1 MDWSDT
7 GFVVA
12 KGLFREAD
20 VWLRILFRGHGM
32 QTVFAFGGAHSRRR
46 FVGCLDVMN
55 ILTCRVSPSRRG
67 TYLDLEEAVLEK
79 GPERLRHS
87 PALLG
92 IAANCL
98 KFTRAVGVPEQSGE
112 EGFRLLSEMLARLES
127 GDAPSVLFPL
137 FFRLRLAG
145 ILGYAPGFDICA
157 SCGRPV
163 EGAGRF
169 SVEEARVLC
178 EEGASRSRGGGIV
191 LSAKALDVLRDVQQE
206 YPLSWPASGLSPQ
219 DRRQTAQAIDAFVQ
233 YHLGFTW
240 ERGRFLRV

>member
-12 KGLFREAD
+12 RGSFREAD
-20 VWLRILFRGHGM
+20 VWLRILFRSHGL

-55 ILTCRVSPSRRG
+55 VLACRVSPSRRG

-79 GPERLRHS
+79 GPERLRHN
-87 PALLG
+87 PRRLG
-92 IAANCL
+92 LAANCL
-98 KFTRAVGVPEQSGE
+98 KFTRAAGVPEQSGE
-112 EGFRLLSEMLARLES
+112 EGFRLLSEMLDRLEL
-127 GDAPSVLFPL
+127 APEPPALFPF

-145 ILGYAPGFDICA
+145 ILGYAPDFGTCA
-157 SCGRPV
+157 ACGRPAG
-163 EGAGRF
+163 GAGRF
-169 SVEEARVLC
+169 LVEEARVLC
-178 EEGASRSRGGGIV
+178 AECAAGTRANGIA
-191 LSAKALDVLRDVQQE
+191 LSAKALDVLRDVQQN

-219 DRRQTAQAIDAFVQ
+219 DRRQIAQAVDAFVQ

>member
-137 FFRLRLAG
+137 FLF
-145 ILGYAPGFDICA
+145 
-157 SCGRPV
+157 
-163 EGAGRF
+163 F
-169 SVEEARVLC
+169 SKVL
-178 EEGASRSRGGGIV
+178 
-191 LSAKALDVLRDVQQE
+191 
-206 YPLSWPASGLSPQ
+206 
-219 DRRQTAQAIDAFVQ
+219 
-233 YHLGFTW
+233 
-240 ERGRFLRV
+240 

>member
-137 FFRLRLAG
+137 FF
-145 ILGYAPGFDICA
+145 P
-157 SCGRPV
+157 
-163 EGAGRF
+163 
-169 SVEEARVLC
+169 
-178 EEGASRSRGGGIV
+178 
-191 LSAKALDVLRDVQQE
+191 
-206 YPLSWPASGLSPQ
+206 PASGRHSGIRPRL
-219 DRRQTAQAIDAFVQ
+219 RHLRLVRQTCRRRGAFL
-233 YHLGFTW
+233 Y
-240 ERGRFLRV
+240 RGGPCAL

>member
-127 GDAPSVLFPL
+127 GDAPSVLSPFFP
-137 FFRLRLAG
+137 
-145 ILGYAPGFDICA
+145 
-157 SCGRPV
+157 
-163 EGAGRF
+163 
-169 SVEEARVLC
+169 
-178 EEGASRSRGGGIV
+178 
-191 LSAKALDVLRDVQQE
+191 
-206 YPLSWPASGLSPQ
+206 PASGRHSGIRPRLRHLRLVWQACRRRGAFLCRGSPC
-219 DRRQTAQAIDAFVQ
+219 A
-233 YHLGFTW
+233 L
-240 ERGRFLRV
+240 

>member
-1 MDWSDT
+1 M
-7 GFVVA
+7 
-12 KGLFREAD
+12 
-20 VWLRILFRGHGM
+20 M
-32 QTVFAFGGAHSRRR
+32 
-46 FVGCLDVMN
+46 
-55 ILTCRVSPSRRG
+55 
-67 TYLDLEEAVLEK
+67 
-79 GPERLRHS
+79 
-87 PALLG
+87 
-92 IAANCL
+92 
-98 KFTRAVGVPEQSGE
+98 
-112 EGFRLLSEMLARLES
+112 ARLES

-178 EEGASRSRGGGIV
+178 EECASRSRGGGIV

>member
-163 EGAGRF
+163 EGAGISLSRRPVC
-169 SVEEARVLC
+169 SVRSARPVHGAEALFFRQKRLTSCGMYSKNILFHGLRLVFRRRT
-178 EEGASRSRGGGIV
+178 GA
-191 LSAKALDVLRDVQQE
+191 
-206 YPLSWPASGLSPQ
+206 
-219 DRRQTAQAIDAFVQ
+219 RQP
-233 YHLGFTW
+233 
-240 ERGRFLRV
+240 RP

>member
-127 GDAPSVLFPL
+127 GDAPSVLF
-137 FFRLRLAG
+137 
-145 ILGYAPGFDICA
+145 
-157 SCGRPV
+157 
-163 EGAGRF
+163 
-169 SVEEARVLC
+169 
-178 EEGASRSRGGGIV
+178 
-191 LSAKALDVLRDVQQE
+191 SAKALDVLRDVQQE